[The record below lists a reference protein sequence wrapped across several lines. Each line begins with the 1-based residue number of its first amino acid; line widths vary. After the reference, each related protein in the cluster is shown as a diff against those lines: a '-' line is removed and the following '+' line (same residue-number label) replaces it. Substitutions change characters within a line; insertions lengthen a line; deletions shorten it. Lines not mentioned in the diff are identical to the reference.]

1 MKPILYLFI
10 SLCVLGSTFART
22 PLLKCSE
29 NEALA
34 SCPGCEPSCKNPNPI
49 CPMICREGQA
59 CQCSAGFVRND
70 AGKCVQQTECS
81 TTGGNSTTQCKE
93 NETLKS
99 CPGCEKTCANPNPV
113 CTLQCRE
120 GQECEC
126 SEGFVRND
134 AGKCVKLA
142 ECPSNGTKQCKENET
157 LKSCPGC
164 EKTCAN
170 PNPVCTEICR
180 EGQECECSD
189 GFVRNDAGKCV
200 TEAQCNSSQN
210 PSNSTTSCPKNE
222 VYMECG
228 GCEGS
233 CTSHN
238 PMCTMQ
244 CRPAGCYCPVGK
256 GFVRGPKG
264 HCIHKS
270 VCQKRVKD
278 SVMNNSGEEEY
289 NPCAATSCPVNTTC
303 ELVKVQCIKA
313 PCPPQVR
320 CVPIDPSTI
329 NPCSSKICPENTECK
344 LNQVQCIRAPCPPIP
359 ECVPVNETRP
369 SRSTPI
375 LDKCAVVRCMAGT
388 TCVDGK
394 CVPNSQQNPCLTT
407 LCPPNTVCKLN
418 QVQCIRAP
426 CPPIPECVPINETR
440 PSRSTPIL
448 DKCAAILCTADS
460 TCVDGKCVKIPQQNP
475 CATMRCGPNTR
486 CEKVQVMCKKA
497 PCPPQGRC
505 VPINETTEDPTV
517 PLLTCETVDCIQGR
531 VCRML
536 VTCLDQD
543 KPCPPKP
550 TCVPVPDEQQI
561 DDPCA
566 LIDCRDG
573 FKCITIRTNCV
584 MAPCNVIP
592 VEGKCVPMNETVEID
607 RPDRESPNND
617 DPCATIKCSAGS
629 ECMTIMP
636 DCIEGATDCKP
647 KGVCSPSPKPSS
659 DLCATVKCA
668 AGTKCDVMLPK
679 CVAGAKD
686 CGPKAVCL
694 PVTRPSRETNPKND
708 RKLSIIEYLN

>member
-1 MKPILYLFI
+1 VHF
-10 SLCVLGSTFART
+10 FH
-22 PLLKCSE
+22 
-29 NEALA
+29 
-34 SCPGCEPSCKNPNPI
+34 
-49 CPMICREGQA
+49 
-59 CQCSAGFVRND
+59 
-70 AGKCVQQTECS
+70 
-81 TTGGNSTTQCKE
+81 
-93 NETLKS
+93 
-99 CPGCEKTCANPNPV
+99 
-113 CTLQCRE
+113 
-120 GQECEC
+120 
-126 SEGFVRND
+126 
-134 AGKCVKLA
+134 
-142 ECPSNGTKQCKENET
+142 
-157 LKSCPGC
+157 
-164 EKTCAN
+164 
-170 PNPVCTEICR
+170 
-180 EGQECECSD
+180 
-189 GFVRNDAGKCV
+189 
-200 TEAQCNSSQN
+200 
-210 PSNSTTSCPKNE
+210 CPKHTLLATLPFWSFD
-222 VYMECG
+222 VF
-228 GCEGS
+228 CEFY
-233 CTSHN
+233 TNFH
-238 PMCTMQ
+238 
-244 CRPAGCYCPVGK
+244 
-256 GFVRGPKG
+256 
-264 HCIHKS
+264 
-270 VCQKRVKD
+270 
-278 SVMNNSGEEEY
+278 
-289 NPCAATSCPVNTTC
+289 
-303 ELVKVQCIKA
+303 
-313 PCPPQVR
+313 
-320 CVPIDPSTI
+320 
-329 NPCSSKICPENTECK
+329 
-344 LNQVQCIRAPCPPIP
+344 
-359 ECVPVNETRP
+359 
-369 SRSTPI
+369 
-375 LDKCAVVRCMAGT
+375 
-388 TCVDGK
+388 
-394 CVPNSQQNPCLTT
+394 SQQNPCLTT

-448 DKCAAILCTADS
+448 DKCAVVRCMAGTTCIDGKCIPNSQQNPCLTTLCPPNTVCKLNQVQCIRAPCPPIPECVPLNETRPSRSTPILDKCAAILCTADS
-460 TCVDGKCVKIPQQNP
+460 TCVDGKCVKIDSPQQDP

-486 CEKVQVMCKKA
+486 CEKVQVMCKRA

-550 TCVPVPDEQQI
+550 TCVPVPDDQQI
-561 DDPCA
+561 DDPCS

-592 VEGKCVPMNETVEID
+592 VEGKCVPINETEGID

-694 PVTRPSRETNPKND
+694 PITRPSRETNPNND
-708 RKLSIIEYLN
+708 PCATMRCAGGTECTVIMPSCIEGATDCKPKGVCVSTHHTGIPETASMPPMKDDPIIENIQNTFCMMARCAHGCITTGIKCNEDGTKCEYLGQCAPENFNETSINVCENSTCPTNKKCEEEIVQCFAPPCLPIPKCVDSNQSTDVCANHKCPDGQICQPHALRCNRIVKNCRSFPVCVNKKQQ